1 MDQDEEA
8 YRIDQ
13 RRQDELVIIAVVF
26 TSLSILV
33 VGTRTVVRAAMMRKF
48 GADDWTM
55 LGALLFSCAYLAEV
69 IIMKYNGVGHAI
81 TTLSIDNML
90 ILIKVTLA
98 IQCTYYACVN
108 CIKFSILFMYL
119 RFAVTETLRYACFG
133 LIGFHAMFFIISIS
147 VTLSQCQPIDKMWD
161 LTGEAP
167 GSCPVN
173 TTAFFYFTSGFN
185 ILTDALIFTLPIKTL
200 IAINRPRKEV
210 YALIGVFC
218 VGAFATVIA
227 IIRLHTI
234 IVYTTAVD
242 PFRESI
248 LVNLWSVLEVNIGIM
263 CASAPALKPLFNPQ
277 ALREARYGSSGGHPK
292 RTAYHYHSRD
302 KSGTEIKSDIRVEQ
316 EFSARSINLGPIPS
330 SSAQVVGGR
339 EQNSDQDSV
348 DKILQDRY

>member
-8 YRIDQ
+8 YWIDQ
-13 RRQDELVIIAVVF
+13 RRQDELVIITVVF

-33 VGTRTVVRAAMMRKF
+33 VGTRTFVRAVMMRKF

-55 LGALLFSCAYLAEV
+55 LGALFFSCGYLVEI

-81 TTLSIDNML
+81 TTLTLDNML

-108 CIKFSILFMYL
+108 CIKFSILSMYL
-119 RFAVTETLRYACFG
+119 RFAVTETLRYACYG
-133 LIGFHAMFFIISIS
+133 LIGFHVVFFIISIS
-147 VTLSQCQPIDKMWD
+147 TTLAQCQPLEKMWD
-161 LTGEAP
+161 LTGVAP
-167 GSCPVN
+167 GKCIN
-173 TTAFFYFTSGFN
+173 TTAFFYFTSAFN
-185 ILTDALIFTLPIKTL
+185 ILTDILIFALPIKTL

-234 IVYTTAVD
+234 VVYTTAVD

-248 LVNLWSVLEVNIGIM
+248 LVNLWSILEVNIGII

-277 ALREARYGSSGGHPK
+277 ALREARYGSSGGPPK
-292 RTAYHYHSRD
+292 RTEYHYHSRD
-302 KSGTEIKSDIRVEQ
+302 KSGAEIKSNIRVEQ

>member
-13 RRQDELVIIAVVF
+13 RRQDELVIITVVF

-33 VGTRTVVRAAMMRKF
+33 VGTRTFVRAVLMRKF

-55 LGALLFSCAYLAEV
+55 LGALLFSCGYLVEI

-81 TTLSIDNML
+81 TTLTVDNML

-108 CIKFSILFMYL
+108 CIKFSILCMYL

-133 LIGFHAMFFIISIS
+133 LIGFHAVFFIISLTT
-147 VTLSQCQPIDKMWD
+147 TLAQCQPLEKMWD
-161 LTGEAP
+161 LTGVAP
-167 GSCPVN
+167 GRCIN

-185 ILTDALIFTLPIKTL
+185 ILTDILIFGLPIKTL
-200 IAINRPRKEV
+200 IGINRPRKEV
-210 YALIGVFC
+210 YALVGVFC
-218 VGAFATVIA
+218 IGAFATVIA

-248 LVNLWSVLEVNIGIM
+248 LVNLWSVLEVNIGII
-263 CASAPALKPLFNPQ
+263 CASAPALKPLFHPQ
-277 ALREARYGSSGGHPK
+277 ALREARYGSSGGPPK
-292 RTAYHYHSRD
+292 RTGYHYHSRD
-302 KSGTEIKSDIRVEQ
+302 KSGTEIKSNIRVEQ

-330 SSAQVVGGR
+330 NTAQVVGGR